1 MGEPYRV
8 RPSAGDRL
16 RAETVVR
23 IVAMTMGVSALEIDS
38 SERSDRAV
46 CWARRLAY
54 YLGHIAFGWPMER
67 VAHAFG
73 RNRTTVS
80 VACRL
85 VEDARSDRRLDQT
98 LAEVEAAIRR
108 VEQLSSLGDAV
119 PDWATS

>member
-8 RPSAGDRL
+8 RPSAADRL
-16 RAETVVR
+16 RADTVVH
-23 IVAMTMGVSALEIDS
+23 IVAMTTGISALEIDS
-38 SERSDRAV
+38 TDRSDRSV

-73 RNRTTVS
+73 RNRTTIS

-85 VEDARSDRRLDQT
+85 VEDARSDQQLDRA

-108 VEQLSSLGDAV
+108 VETLSSLDHVV
-119 PDWATS
+119 PNWAAS